1 MSQTEVSG
9 NKDIENAV
17 SVAQKEGRK
26 EHMTGNWREGLVVQR
41 QKSNRMFSDS
51 YVESVTG
58 KWHSWITN

>member
-17 SVAQKEGRK
+17 SVAQKEVRK
-26 EHMTGNWREGLVVQR
+26 EHITGNWREGLVVPR

-51 YVESVTG
+51 YVESVTS
-58 KWHSWITN
+58 KW